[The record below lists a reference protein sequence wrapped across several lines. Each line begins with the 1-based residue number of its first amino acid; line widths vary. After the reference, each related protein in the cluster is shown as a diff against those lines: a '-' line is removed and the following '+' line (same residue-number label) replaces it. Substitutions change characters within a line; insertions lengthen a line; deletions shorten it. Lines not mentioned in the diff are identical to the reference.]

1 MRIVSTSYSKTP
13 DYSDP
18 VEWLQRIL
26 FYTGFLEE
34 LAKEHEVISIER
46 INYEGRL
53 TQNSVDYYFMNLSK
67 KVVRFPLR
75 MHRFIKEWKPD
86 VVLVNGFIFPL
97 QIIQLRLTLG
107 SKVKIIVLHRA
118 EKPFSGA
125 KRWLQKLADKF
136 VDHYFFVSKEF
147 GIQWMKKGII
157 RNERKIHE
165 VIQASSHFHLQ
176 NRKTTRE
183 KTGVNGSPVYL
194 WVGRL
199 DANKDPVT
207 VVKAFLQFLQQQPTA
222 KLYFVFQSNELLSEV
237 SNLVHADT
245 GAAQSVQLVGK
256 VAHEKL
262 EDWYN
267 SADFLIS
274 SSHYEGSGIAVAEA
288 MSCGCIPILSNI
300 VSFRKMTGLGKCG
313 LLYEAGNSQ
322 ALFEALQQS
331 LTLNME
337 EEQKK
342 VVEQFQDELSF
353 TAIAKKIN
361 RILNTSA
368 KR

>member
-18 VEWLQRIL
+18 VEWLKRIR

-34 LAKEHEVISIER
+34 LTKEHEVISIER
-46 INYEGRL
+46 INYEGKL
-53 TQNSVDYYFMNLSK
+53 SQNGVNYYFMNLPK

-97 QIIQLRLTLG
+97 QIIQLKLALG
-107 SKVKIIVLHRA
+107 SKVTVIVLHRA
-118 EKPFSGA
+118 EKPFSGF
-125 KRWLQKLADKF
+125 KLWLQKLADKF
-136 VDHYFFVSKEF
+136 VDGYFFASKEF
-147 GIQWMKKGII
+147 GSQWMKKGII
-157 RNERKIHE
+157 RDAGKIHE
-165 VIQASSHFHLQ
+165 VLHVSSHFHLQ
-176 NRKTTRE
+176 NRKIARD

-207 VVKAFLQFLQQQPTA
+207 VVKAFFQLLHQQPTA
-222 KLYFVFQSNELLSEV
+222 KLYLIYQSDELLAEV
-237 SNLVHADT
+237 SSLVSADT
-245 GAAQSVQLVGK
+245 AAAQAVQLVGK

-300 VSFRKMTGLGKCG
+300 VSFRRITGPGKCG
-313 LLYEAGNSQ
+313 LLYEAGNSH
-322 ALFEALQQS
+322 ALFEVLQQS

-342 VVEQFQDELSF
+342 VVEQFQNELSF
-353 TAIAKKIN
+353 TAIANKIN

-368 KR
+368 NR